1 MCPNWGQDFGEMSA
15 YGQYKGRGRLLSIV
29 CASLGERG
37 SVDELLFFAGHG
49 EEAHEEA
56 DLGPQ

>member
-1 MCPNWGQDFGEMSA
+1 MSA